1 VPIFRLSPQLL
12 FPPPRLAEPDGLLAV
27 GGDLSVPRLLLAYSQ
42 GIFPWY
48 NQGDP
53 ILWWTPDPRCIID
66 PADFHISRSLTKLLH
81 RRSFITTCNQAF
93 TQVVAAC
100 AELREQNGTWLGPD
114 MRQAYGRLH
123 QLGYA
128 HSVECW
134 QGEELVG
141 GVYGV
146 ALGGCFFGESM
157 FHRVSGAS
165 KVALLALSERLR
177 QGGGELID
185 CQLPSAHLF
194 SLGAR
199 EIPRDEFLRRL
210 RRGGVTPSTT
220 PPRSPLFPLNP
231 GNMVA
236 Q

>member
-1 VPIFRLSPQLL
+1 MPIFRLSPQLA
-12 FPPPRLAEPDGLLAV
+12 FPPAHLAEPDGLLAV
-27 GGDLSVPRLLLAYSQ
+27 GGDLGPERLLLAYSL

-48 NQGDP
+48 NEGDP
-53 ILWWTPDPRCIID
+53 LLWWSPEPRCIID
-66 PADFHISRSLTKLLH
+66 PQEFHLS
-81 RRSFITTCNQAF
+81 RRSARLLRHPALTITCNRAF
-93 TQVVAAC
+93 PEVVAAC
-100 AELREQNGTWLGPD
+100 ADLRQSSGTWLGAE

-134 QGEELVG
+134 QGGVLAG

-146 ALGGCFFGESM
+146 TLGGCFFGESM

-165 KVALLALSERLR
+165 KVALFALAKRLCE
-177 QGGGELID
+177 GGGELID

-199 EIPRDEFLRRL
+199 TIDRAEFLRRL
-210 RRGGVTPSTT
+210 QRGGVTPSIS
-220 PPRSPLFPLNP
+220 PPRSALFCENA
-231 GNMVA
+231 G
-236 Q
+236 